1 MFQINKKNQS
11 KYVCLFASCL
21 ITKGENRAL
30 LSDTQRGTFEL
41 IPNDMVTFLEHT
53 QHLTLG
59 SIFTMY
65 GEDNKD
71 TLESYLNFLLQ
82 DEYIFLTDEETKDN
96 FFPLKKQ
103 WKSPHI
109 ISNAIID
116 ISSYRDTSVYYNDL
130 IKQLD
135 TLRCQ
140 AIQIRSYTVLTINE
154 ITHLIASVKDTRIES
169 IELYTAYSE
178 LLTPQVLNNVLFEHA
193 KVATIIIHSAP
204 NTQDI
209 EVIKG
214 LSTIHFTEE
223 FLASEQCCGI
233 VSKKYFNPSKE
244 LFMESQFHNTCLN
257 RKISVDKDGFIKNCP
272 SMRNHYGH
280 CSQHTLEEVI
290 HTEKFKLLGN
300 ITKDQISIC
309 KTCEF
314 RHVCTDCRAYTED
327 PSDIYSK
334 PLKCGYNPVTN
345 EWEEW
350 SDNPLKQKAI
360 AHYGLNQLI
369 KA

>member
-1 MFQINKKNQS
+1 MFQINQHNQS

-21 ITKGENRAL
+21 LTKGENRAL

-41 IPNDMVTFLEHT
+41 IPNDMVNFLEHT
-53 QHLTLG
+53 QHHSIG
-59 SIFTMY
+59 NIFTMY
-65 GEDNKD
+65 GESNKD
-71 TLESYLNFLLQ
+71 ILESYIDFLLR
-82 DEYIFLTDEETKDN
+82 DEYIFLTDEETREH
-96 FFPLKKQ
+96 FTPLKKQ

-116 ISSYRDTSVYYNDL
+116 ISSYSDTATYYDTV

-140 AIQIRSYTVLTINE
+140 ALQIRSYTVLTIDQ
-154 ITHLIASVKDTRIES
+154 ITHLVTSITDTCIES
-169 IELYTAYSE
+169 IELYTPYAE
-178 LLTPQVLNNVLFEHA
+178 PLTPQTLNNLFYEHT
-193 KVATIIIHSAP
+193 KMATIILHSAP
-204 NTQDI
+204 YTNDI
-209 EVIKG
+209 EIVKG

-223 FLASEQCCGI
+223 TLASEQCCGI
-233 VSKKYFNPSKE
+233 VSKKYFNPSKDM
-244 LFMESQFHNTCLN
+244 FMESQFHNTCLN

-272 SMRNHYGH
+272 SMRSHYGH
-280 CSQHTLEEVI
+280 CSQHTLQEVVL
-290 HTEKFKLLGN
+290 TEKFKALGN

-327 PSDIYSK
+327 PSDMYSK
-334 PLKCGYNPVTN
+334 PLKCGYNPITN

-350 SDNPLKQKAI
+350 STNPLKQKAI
-360 AHYGLNQLI
+360 THYGLHQLV
-369 KA
+369 KS

>member
-1 MFQINKKNQS
+1 MFQINENNHS

-53 QHLTLG
+53 QHLNLQ

-65 GEDNKD
+65 GDDNKD
-71 TLESYLNFLLQ
+71 ILESYLDFLLK
-82 DEYIFLTDEETKDN
+82 DEYIFLTDEETKEH
-96 FFPLKKQ
+96 FSPLKKQ

-109 ISNAIID
+109 IANAIID
-116 ISSYRDTSVYYNDL
+116 IANYSATAAYYDEL

-135 TLRCQ
+135 TLRCK
-140 AIQIRSYTVLTINE
+140 ALQIRAYTALTIQE
-154 ITHLIASVKDTRIES
+154 ITHLIAPIKDTCIES
-169 IELYTAYSE
+169 VELYTSYTD
-178 LLTPQVLNNVLFEHA
+178 LLTPQVLNTLLFEHT
-193 KVATIIIHSAP
+193 KVATVILHSAP
-204 NTQDI
+204 YTNDI
-209 EVIKG
+209 EVVKG

-223 FLASEQCCGI
+223 ILVSEQCCGI
-233 VSKKYFNPSKE
+233 VSKKYFNPNKDV
-244 LFMESQFHNTCLN
+244 FMESQFHNTCLN

-272 SMRNHYGH
+272 SMINHYGH
-280 CSQHTLEEVI
+280 FSKHSLEEVI
-290 HTEKFKLLGN
+290 KNEKFKALGN
-300 ITKDQISIC
+300 ITKDQIHVC

-314 RHVCTDCRAYTED
+314 RHVCTDCRAYIQD

-345 EWEEW
+345 QWEEW
-350 SDNPLKQKAI
+350 SNNPLKQTAI
-360 AHYGLNQLI
+360 THYGLHQLI